1 MGWRG
6 VSWGRV
12 DSFLGTLL
20 GRPLRTVEEVLATT
34 VNGWRK
40 SYTHKDLRLIVQ
52 PIRAD
57 QGQRR
62 VAVAQSRT
70 PAKKSSIAV
79 VSFRILRE
87 TSAAKK
93 RRCAAANE
101 KGAVQGDTRLPF
113 SERSDSICVFPVIGL
128 NIKPHALKS
137 RTL

>member
-20 GRPLRTVEEVLATT
+20 GRPLRTVEDVLTTT

-40 SYTHKDLRLIVQ
+40 SSTHKDLRLIVQ
-52 PIRAD
+52 PILAD
-57 QGQRR
+57 QGQRC

-70 PAKKSSIAV
+70 PAKKSTVAV
-79 VSFRILRE
+79 VSFRMLRE

-101 KGAVQGDTRLPF
+101 KGLVKVTTRLPF
-113 SERSDSICVFPVIGL
+113 RERTDSISVFPVIRL